1 MTGSPAGR
9 NSAVQAE
16 RNGMTRGGAGL
27 ARRSGDKGKSDDE
40 RDTQGTPRP
49 DYVVEDTETHL
60 PDKPRRDVPPV
71 VN

>member
-1 MTGSPAGR
+1 
-9 NSAVQAE
+9 
-16 RNGMTRGGAGL
+16 MTRGGAGL
-27 ARRSGDKGKSDDE
+27 ARRSGDKDKSDDE